1 MDHIRSAGIA
11 LACKVVTCAML
22 ASAGNVLAAPETYVV
37 AVEDMRF
44 SPATLKVK
52 RGDRIVWINKDLF
65 PHTVTADN
73 RAFDSGSLPA
83 NASWSYVTG
92 RAGTY
97 PYGCSFHPTMHG
109 SLTVR

>member
-1 MDHIRSAGIA
+1 MADVRSAGIA

-22 ASAGNVLAAPETYVV
+22 VSAGDALAAPETYVV

-65 PHTVTADN
+65 PHTVTADAH
-73 RAFDSGSLPA
+73 AFDSGSIAA
-83 NASWSYVTG
+83 NASWSYITG
-92 RAGTY
+92 RTGTY
-97 PYGCSFHPTMHG
+97 PYECRFHPTMHG
-109 SLTVR
+109 SVTVR